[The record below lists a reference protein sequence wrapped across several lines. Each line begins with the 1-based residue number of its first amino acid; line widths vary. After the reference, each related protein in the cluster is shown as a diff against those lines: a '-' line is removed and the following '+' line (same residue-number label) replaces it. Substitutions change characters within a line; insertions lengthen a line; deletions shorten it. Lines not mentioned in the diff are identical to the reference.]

1 MGSVFFFEH
10 SSRRPLIKPLSCP
23 PGGLVVKQTGWEP
36 SSFLGIL
43 HRKQLKEL
51 IPNQSAGLKFSSVRI
66 QLLGKEARRQGG

>member
-36 SSFLGIL
+36 LSFLGIL
-43 HRKQLKEL
+43 H
-51 IPNQSAGLKFSSVRI
+51 G
-66 QLLGKEARRQGG
+66 